1 MIYMRKSRTDG
12 RFQGLNPQISVYF
25 PAEQGMGVR
34 DGFADVCLTA
44 IIFNVFS
51 FLADPNT
58 YCNVSLKSR
67 KHGFANVSRTDYAP
81 SVCFEG

>member
-1 MIYMRKSRTDG
+1 
-12 RFQGLNPQISVYF
+12 
-25 PAEQGMGVR
+25 
-34 DGFADVCLTA
+34 
-44 IIFNVFS
+44 
-51 FLADPNT
+51 LADPKT